1 MINYCVCVYEKTVN
15 WTNGAAET
23 RHVLGEERKLF
34 LSLTIKLKFNSKQK
48 NNLNVIL
55 NSRTLKG
62 ECSGNTSRDRHN
74 QAISQNDSI
83 FNRKKTLKV
92 RLWKFNIWARK
103 LTIQSKDNLNNKAS
117 PLRLHKEYKYLEYIK
132 NF

>member
-1 MINYCVCVYEKTVN
+1 MINYCVCVYVYEKTVKR

-34 LSLTIKLKFNSKQK
+34 LSLTIKLKFNSKQI

-62 ECSGNTSRDRHN
+62 EHLGNTSRDWHN

-83 FNRKKTLKV
+83 FNRKKQ
-92 RLWKFNIWARK
+92 WKLDCENSIYE
-103 LTIQSKDNLNNKAS
+103 QES
-117 PLRLHKEYKYLEYIK
+117 
-132 NF
+132 